1 MLHRVEGTVLNAFF
15 ALDFCFV
22 CLHFDLALYN
32 SQGDEVEPQSVSL
45 DIEQHD
51 FQYY

>member
-22 CLHFDLALYN
+22 CLHFDLAN